1 MMNEVFMKE
10 RNKRVIS
17 TIIIVILLPY
27 ILTVFIR
34 GEGVFIVQTASGNE
48 QVEVEINGV
57 IMSVTWEEYLIGLL
71 AKEIPE
77 EYSLEAMKAQAIIVR
92 TRLAVE
98 SGGNE
103 DYIYQDDFYS
113 TEEIQL
119 KWESDSV
126 TIYNQLIEA
135 VEETDEMILQYE
147 GELASTPYHILNT
160 GTTRN
165 GNEVLASEEYPYL
178 TSVSCPLDIT
188 AEAEITMTTITYGEL
203 TQILEDEM
211 EIILEEEL
219 VFDDIQV
226 NVRDE
231 AGYVLSVEIQGN
243 VISGELLR
251 TTLGLKSSAFSLQEV
266 DGELKITTEGVG
278 HGLGL
283 SQNTAHYMG
292 LEGKTYKE
300 ILTYFYPGTE
310 LGAK

>member
-1 MMNEVFMKE
+1 MFMKE
-10 RNKRVIS
+10 RNKRVLS

-27 ILTVFIR
+27 ILTVFIK
-34 GEGVFIVQTASGNE
+34 GEGVFVVQTSLTNR
-48 QVEVEINGV
+48 QVEVEVNGV
-57 IMSVTWEEYLIGLL
+57 IMNVTWEEYLIGLL

-77 EYSLEAMKAQAIIVR
+77 VYSLEAMKAQAIIIR

-103 DYIYQDDFYS
+103 DYIYHDDFYS

-119 KWESDSV
+119 KWGNDSV

-135 VEETDEMILQYE
+135 VEETNDMVLKYE

-165 GNEVLASEEYPYL
+165 GNEVLASDEYPYL
-178 TSVSCPLDIT
+178 VSVSCPLDIT
-188 AEAEITMTTITYGEL
+188 AEEEITMTTIAYGEL
-203 TQILEDEM
+203 TQILEEEM

-226 NVRDE
+226 NNRDE
-231 AGYVLSVEIQGN
+231 AGYVLNVEIQEN
-243 VISGELLR
+243 VISGELFR

-266 DGELKITTEGVG
+266 EGELKITTEGVG

-292 LEGKTYKE
+292 LEGKTYQE
-300 ILTYFYPGTE
+300 ILVYFYSGTE
-310 LGAK
+310 LTTQ